1 MCILRTF
8 TGVRQGRIVVAP
20 STVVPPTNMANTYKL
35 YSPHLCQSSYYIS
48 TLVRAN
54 AIAKCRE
61 PLDLLTPINFS
72 VQSENLGVK
81 VLRHIIEWAKCVPLF
96 IDLSENDQEKIL
108 ESSWFEL
115 FVLVVMQYHL
125 LPELSKSVL
134 YSESDGNDKRKV
146 LRHFEDQV
154 EKCRCMDCD
163 HVEME
168 CLKAI
173 VLYNS
178 GNFK

>member
-1 MCILRTF
+1 MFILRIF
-8 TGVRQGRIVVAP
+8 TGVRQERIVVAP
-20 STVVPPTNMANTYKL
+20 STVVPPTNMVNTYKL
-35 YSPHLCQSSYYIS
+35 CSPQLCKSSCYIW
-48 TLVRAN
+48 TLVPAD

-72 VQSENLGVK
+72 VQSEYLGAK
-81 VLRHIIEWAKCVPLF
+81 VLRYIIEWAKCVPLF
-96 IDLSENDQEKIL
+96 MDLSENDREKLL

-125 LPELSKSVL
+125 LPKVSRSVL
-134 YSESDGNDKRKV
+134 YSEGDGNDKRKV
-146 LRHFEDQV
+146 LRHFEDEV
-154 EKCRCMDCD
+154 EKCRSMDCD